1 MPEDLSQDALRLLH
15 QRNSG
20 ALATH
25 SIVTPG
31 FPFVSAAPYALIENG
46 NCVFLFSSLSTHSK
60 NLRAHDQAS
69 LLVTGGSEG
78 DLSDARLTLQGH
90 VRPIAESQS
99 NEAKTWAGS
108 NLISG
113 KRRCIA
119 WWWTRSRVL
128 RRFSWHLIQGLVT
141 SSTTKKTTTSAASTP
156 TVFWI
161 VEPVP
166 RLVNR
171 T

>member
-60 NLRAHDQAS
+60 NLRANDQAS

-78 DLSDARLTLQGH
+78 DLSDARLTLQGYI
-90 VRPIAESQS
+90 RPIAENQS
-99 NEAKTWAGS
+99 NEAKTKYLEVHPVASQWANFGDFS
-108 NLISG
+108 MMELTPVVCYFVGGFG
-113 KRRCIA
+113 KMGWLKSDQWKA
-119 WWWTRSRVL
+119 
-128 RRFSWHLIQGLVT
+128 
-141 SSTTKKTTTSAASTP
+141 
-156 TVFWI
+156 
-161 VEPVP
+161 
-166 RLVNR
+166 
-171 T
+171 

>member
-25 SIVTPG
+25 SVATPG

-60 NLRAHDQAS
+60 NLRADDRAS
-69 LLVTGGSEG
+69 LLVTGGGEG

-90 VRPIAESQS
+90 VRPITDKHSD
-99 NEAKTWAGS
+99 EAKTKY
-108 NLISG
+108 LEI
-113 KRRCIA
+113 
-119 WWWTRSRVL
+119 
-128 RRFSWHLIQGLVT
+128 HP
-141 SSTTKKTTTSAASTP
+141 AASQWANFGDFSMMELSP
-156 TVFWI
+156 VACYFVGGFGKMGWI
-161 VEPVP
+161 KSDQWKA
-166 RLVNR
+166 
-171 T
+171 